1 MKLHLIDGTYELFR
15 QHFGARRGRA
25 GSTGGLVG
33 LAHTLTA
40 LLRQDDVTHVGV
52 AFDHVIES
60 FRNELFDGYKTGA
73 GLPEE
78 LTSQFHPAE
87 DLCRALGVV
96 VWPMVEFEAD
106 DALATAAARFRD
118 EVDQVIIGTPDKDM
132 AQCVV
137 GDRVVLWDRMRKIV
151 YDEDAVGEKW
161 GVSPASI
168 PDWLALVGD
177 AADGIPGIPRWGAKG
192 SATLLSRYG
201 RIEDIPTDP
210 DTWDVKVRGAASLSE
225 NLEARRVDA
234 LLYKTLATLRTDAP
248 VPETLDELRWRGARP
263 ELRDLLADLGQA
275 RLLERIPAW
284 A

>member
-15 QHFGARRGRA
+15 QHFGARRGR
-25 GSTGGLVG
+25 SSRNGGLVG

-60 FRNELFDGYKTGA
+60 FRNDLFDGYKTGA

-96 VWPMVEFEAD
+96 VWPMVDFEAD
-106 DALATAAARFRD
+106 DALGTAAARFRD
-118 EVDQVIIGTPDKDM
+118 QVDQVVIGTPDKDM

-151 YDEDAVGEKW
+151 YDEDAVREKW
-161 GVSPASI
+161 GVAPASI

-177 AADGIPGIPRWGAKG
+177 SADGIPGIPRWGAKG
-192 SATLLSRYG
+192 AATVLARYG

-210 DTWDVKVRGAASLSE
+210 ATWDVKVRGAKGLSE
-225 NLEARRVDA
+225 NLEPRRTDA

-248 VPETLDELRWRGARP
+248 VPQTLDELRWTGARP
-263 ELRDLLADLGQA
+263 ELRELLAELGQE
-275 RLLERIPAW
+275 RLVERIPAW